1 MLLRVCLT
9 SEKPTAFIAITII
22 IVIGK
27 FNKICLM
34 VCKWN
39 ATESHI
45 MHVLSGIYTLTVWLG
60 HE

>member
-9 SEKPTAFIAITII
+9 SEKPTAFIAKTII

-27 FNKICLM
+27 INRINN
-34 VCKWN
+34 VWWYVN

-45 MHVLSGIYTLTVWLG
+45 MHVSAGIYTLTAWLS